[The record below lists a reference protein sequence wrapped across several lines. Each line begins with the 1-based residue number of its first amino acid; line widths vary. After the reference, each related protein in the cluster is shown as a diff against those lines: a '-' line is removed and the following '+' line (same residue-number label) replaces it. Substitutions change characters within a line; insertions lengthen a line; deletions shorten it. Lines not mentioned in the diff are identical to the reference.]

1 MTDCPVLIVLV
12 NFRRAGD
19 TVDCIN
25 SLAGLS
31 HSNWSGIVYENGSS
45 DGSFDSIRRNL
56 GQSGNFD
63 GWQPQTGFDDE
74 ILIGQS
80 INGRASP
87 ARIGVVKGSKNLG
100 FAAGNNAALKAAAA
114 LHWPRPDFV
123 WFLNNDTVVRPDTL
137 TRLVERMSEP
147 DAAAIGMCGASIL
160 HHGSDH
166 LVQCLGGASC
176 NRWWGRLN
184 ELGGG
189 QRLPDQIDRA
199 AIERQLDYVSGAS
212 MFVRQRFLDTVGP
225 MSERYFLCCEELDWA
240 TRGRRHQFRLGY
252 APKAIVWHREGAAL
266 GSGKAVKRS
275 PLAEFYGLRSR
286 LRYTAAFLPAALP
299 LVWLMGSAQ
308 LLKRLAGGRWRLAR
322 ALTRALAFRN
332 TP

>member
-1 MTDCPVLIVLV
+1 MTEAAVLIVLV
-12 NFRRAGD
+12 NFRRADD
-19 TVDCIN
+19 TAACVG
-25 SLAGLS
+25 SLQGLAY
-31 HSNWSGIVYENGSS
+31 SNWACVLHDNSC
-45 DGSFDSIRRNL
+45 DGSFESMAQKIRSSEEW
-56 GQSGNFD
+56 G
-63 GWQPQTGFDDE
+63 GWATAIPGAEPVLTARLQARGAQP
-74 ILIGQS
+74 
-80 INGRASP
+80 P
-87 ARIGVVKGSKNLG
+87 RIALVEGTMNLG
-100 FAAGNNAALKAAAA
+100 FAAGNNAALKTATA

-137 TRLVERMSEP
+137 TQLVERMAEP
-147 DAAAIGMCGASIL
+147 DAADIGMCGASVL

-189 QRLPDQIDRA
+189 QRLPAWIDRA
-199 AIERQLDYVSGAS
+199 AIERQMDYVSGAS
-212 MFVRQRFLDTVGP
+212 MFVRQGFLDTVGP
-225 MSERYFLCCEELDWA
+225 MSERYFLYCEELDWA
-240 TRGRRHQFRLGY
+240 TRGRRHGFRLGY

-308 LLKRLAGGRWRLAR
+308 LLKRLAGRRWRLAR